1 MAGIMII
8 KSAQSAKFLR
18 DHLPGSRVPESIV
31 DRMQDASDPEAE
43 GIAVASELS
52 QKLLS
57 IEGVHGVH
65 LMSVGWT
72 KAIPLVVERAGL
84 ANR

>member
-1 MAGIMII
+1 M
-8 KSAQSAKFLR
+8 QSAN
-18 DHLPGSRVPESIV
+18 
-31 DRMQDASDPEAE
+31 APEAE
-43 GIAVASELS
+43 GIAIASELS

-72 KAIPLVVERAGL
+72 KAIPMVVEHAGL
-84 ANR
+84 KHR